1 MSPNDHRAITDI
13 SKRLEGRLARVL
25 RLTDTVTIVAR
36 GAQPLRKLIG
46 RLGYTA
52 REGSGRQGVENTLPS
67 RSDGNTTVGVPP
79 RGWVTHGHQVAPV
92 IAPRWNGRLAFR
104 MKPDALPRAVPSATD
119 LLFEGNSPHHS
130 SARADGRSRFRVE
143 QPASL
148 QSGILEVVKRMT
160 LPVKAM
166 TFSRA
171 EGLRSRSGI
180 IEIRGEQN
188 GRPNSRVGPEG
199 RRNSIPFAAF
209 DAGLQTYTGMKPLRR
224 QLASLSQMSA
234 FTPLTSDRANN
245 QSRDASIYSPVESSH
260 TKPTYLISSIQR
272 LYSAASAHYPLKD
285 TLANVYGG
293 SAVPGTEPVLS
304 GHTSSRPPT
313 FDLLTGSWPGAANWA
328 TDTRSSADRYR
339 TGRAPGAA
347 SSETSLVNYS
357 PTIVIN
363 NGAESRTLEQRVLA
377 VLSEHGYE
385 LSELLGREARKRRRA
400 IF

>member
-1 MSPNDHRAITDI
+1 MSPNDHRAITET
-13 SKRLEGRLARVL
+13 SKRLEGRLARLL

-36 GAQPLRKLIG
+36 QSQTLRKSIG
-46 RLGYTA
+46 RLGYRA
-52 REGSGRQGVENTLPS
+52 SGRSGRQGVENTLPS

-79 RGWVTHGHQVAPV
+79 RRSVTHGHRVAPA
-92 IAPRWNGRLAFR
+92 IAPRWNGRLAF
-104 MKPDALPRAVPSATD
+104 MKPDALPRPVPSATD

-130 SARADGRSRFRVE
+130 SARADGRSRFRVA

-160 LPVKAM
+160 LPVTA
-166 TFSRA
+166 TIFSGA
-171 EGLRSRSGI
+171 EGLRSRSGL

-188 GRPNSRVGPEG
+188 GKPNSRVGPEG

-209 DAGLQTYTGMKPLRR
+209 DAGLQTFTGLKLLRR

-234 FTPLTSDRANN
+234 FRPLTSDRGNN
-245 QSRDASIYSPVESSH
+245 QSRDASTYSPVGSSN
-260 TKPTYLISSIQR
+260 TKPTYLMSSIQR

-285 TLANVYGG
+285 TLANLYGG
-293 SAVPGTEPVLS
+293 SAVPGTEPVFS
-304 GHTSSRPPT
+304 GHTSSCRTT
-313 FDLLTGSWPGAANWA
+313 FEPLPGSWPRATNWA

-339 TGRAPGAA
+339 RGSASRAA

-357 PTIVIN
+357 PTVVIN
-363 NGAESRTLEQRVLA
+363 NGADSRTLEQRILA

>member
-1 MSPNDHRAITDI
+1 MSPNDHRAITEI

-25 RLTDTVTIVAR
+25 KLTDTVTIVAR
-36 GAQPLRKLIG
+36 QSQTLRKSIG

-52 REGSGRQGVENTLPS
+52 RERSGRQGVENTLPS
-67 RSDGNTTVGVPP
+67 RFDGNTTVGVPP
-79 RGWVTHGHQVAPV
+79 RRSVTHGHQ
-92 IAPRWNGRLAFR
+92 IAPRWNGRLAF
-104 MKPDALPRAVPSATD
+104 MKPDALPRPVPSATD
-119 LLFEGNSPHHS
+119 LPFEGNSPHHS
-130 SARADGRSRFRVE
+130 SARADGRSRFRVA

-148 QSGILEVVKRMT
+148 QSGISEVVKRLT
-160 LPVKAM
+160 LPVKA
-166 TFSRA
+166 TIFSRA
-171 EGLRSRSGI
+171 EELRSRSGI
-180 IEIRGEQN
+180 IEIRGAQD
-188 GRPNSRVGPEG
+188 GKPNSRVGPEG

-209 DAGLQTYTGMKPLRR
+209 DAGLQTHTGLKLLRR
-224 QLASLSQMSA
+224 QSASLSQMSA
-234 FTPLTSDRANN
+234 FRPLTSDRANN
-245 QSRDASIYSPVESSH
+245 QSRDASIYSPVGSSH

-304 GHTSSRPPT
+304 GQTSSRRTT
-313 FDLLTGSWPGAANWA
+313 FEPLPGSWPRAANWA

-339 TGRAPGAA
+339 RGNASRAA

-357 PTIVIN
+357 PTVVIN
-363 NGAESRTLEQRVLA
+363 NGAESRTLEQRILA

-400 IF
+400 TF